1 MNCPECNTE
10 LEFIYG
16 DFETGVAAP
25 DGYRESVY
33 EEGFYCAKCA
43 ATYDESELTQTAFN
57 RDNVLTPDD
66 RLASARKC
74 LDLLASET
82 DSMGEKESA
91 FVDDMQNKIDQ
102 YGVSERQ
109 LAWLRDL
116 VSKYTT

>member
-1 MNCPECNTE
+1 MGSSLVGGTN
-10 LEFIYG
+10 
-16 DFETGVAAP
+16 AM
-25 DGYRESVY
+25 
-33 EEGFYCAKCA
+33 
-43 ATYDESELTQTAFN
+43 TQTAFN